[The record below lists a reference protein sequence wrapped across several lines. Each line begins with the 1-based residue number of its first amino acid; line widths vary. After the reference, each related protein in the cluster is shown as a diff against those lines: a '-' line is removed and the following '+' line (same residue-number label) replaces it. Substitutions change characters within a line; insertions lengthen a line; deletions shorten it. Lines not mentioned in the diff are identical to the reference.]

1 MKRKD
6 YEKPTMNIVML
17 QQQAQLLAGSE
28 VSLNGGGTLGGG
40 WIDGDGDVWG
50 DGGLSGGGGSI
61 GGWTDIGGN
70 PWE

>member
-40 WIDGDGDVWG
+40 WIGDAWG